1 MTDPRQRPD
10 PRQQPSTGRNDDPNL
25 GQKEAE
31 QEKAELEQEDE
42 DAQDDELEPME
53 RPEQQKLRYPGTSV

>member
-10 PRQQPSTGRNDDPNL
+10 QRQQPSAGRNEDPNL

-31 QEKAELEQEDE
+31 KEKAELEEEEDE
-42 DAQDDELEPME
+42 NDEFEPME
-53 RPEQQKLRYPGTSV
+53 RLDDQRQRRSLHR

>member
-10 PRQQPSTGRNDDPNL
+10 PRQQSGSGRNDDPNL

-31 QEKAELEQEDE
+31 QEKAEFEEKEED
-42 DAQDDELEPME
+42 QDDELEPME
-53 RPEQQKLRYPGTSV
+53 RLDHERQPRSPHR